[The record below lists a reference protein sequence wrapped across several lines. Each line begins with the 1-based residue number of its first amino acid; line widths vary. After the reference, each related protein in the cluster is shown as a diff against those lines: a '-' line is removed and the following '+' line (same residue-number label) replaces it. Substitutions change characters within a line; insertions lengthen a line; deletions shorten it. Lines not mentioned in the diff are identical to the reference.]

1 VNSAFYD
8 AGCHGRLRRR
18 RALAGLLVFV
28 LCVLV
33 MAAVVIVV
41 VVASGQA
48 ERVLST
54 APGALAPVYFGLVSV
69 PVIIAPGALLA
80 GRVGLRQSPA
90 ELVSNRRRFRP
101 RLQLAAAAVGL
112 AVGTAG
118 TAAGVVV
125 SGPLVESAPLGTSA
139 GIAILALLLLVPVQ
153 TFAEELAFR
162 SVLVKLLVAVLPSS
176 SGGRFPVH
184 LWVASVLSAAL
195 FAAIHGAIGG
205 WLFAGHLVAALVWTW
220 AASRLG
226 GIEAGAGAHAAGNLL
241 LLTLLVTGVTLP
253 ASHGPAAFATLL
265 LTDATTIAIV
275 LLLARRLPRLTG

>member
-1 VNSAFYD
+1 GASVCASPRPSWSRTVD
-8 AGCHGRLRRR
+8 
-18 RALAGLLVFV
+18 
-28 LCVLV
+28 
-33 MAAVVIVV
+33 
-41 VVASGQA
+41 ASGHASSSLPRRSAWQLGPQA
-48 ERVLST
+48 R
-54 APGALAPVYFGLVSV
+54 PWV
-69 PVIIAPGALLA
+69 PWYP
-80 GRVGLRQSPA
+80 
-90 ELVSNRRRFRP
+90 
-101 RLQLAAAAVGL
+101 
-112 AVGTAG
+112 
-118 TAAGVVV
+118 
-125 SGPLVESAPLGTSA
+125 
-139 GIAILALLLLVPVQ
+139 
-153 TFAEELAFR
+153 
-162 SVLVKLLVAVLPSS
+162 VLPSS

-184 LWVASVLSAAL
+184 LWVVSVLSAAL